1 MEYKFSKENFE
12 KIKQLAFDLELK
24 ADSLRQMALNLQYD
38 LSDNSINTEQEIL
51 IETYRPWVKKLG
63 QWHLAD
69 DDGKTRC
76 GVPMLGNNYAKYIPE
91 NERIKCAKCFEG

>member
-24 ADSLRQMALNLQYD
+24 ADSLRQMAINLQYD

-76 GVPMLGNNYAKYIPE
+76 RFFNVLYFIAYTVLLIPCGNGAAFKQL
-91 NERIKCAKCFEG
+91 

>member
-69 DDGKTRC
+69 DNGKTRC

-91 NERIKCAKCFEG
+91 NERTKCDKCFE

>member
-24 ADSLRQMALNLQYD
+24 ADSLRQMAINLQYD

-69 DDGKTRC
+69 DNGKTRC

-91 NERIKCAKCFEG
+91 NDRIKCDKCFE

>member
-24 ADSLRQMALNLQYD
+24 ADSLRQMAINLQYD

-69 DDGKTRC
+69 DNGKTRC

-91 NERIKCAKCFEG
+91 NERSKCAKCFK

>member
-91 NERIKCAKCFEG
+91 NERSKCAKCFK

>member
-1 MEYKFSKENFE
+1 MDYKFSKENFE

-24 ADSLRQMALNLQYD
+24 ADSLRQMAINLQYD

-91 NERIKCAKCFEG
+91 NERSKCAKCFK

>member
-1 MEYKFSKENFE
+1 MEYKFSKENFQ

-24 ADSLRQMALNLQYD
+24 ADSLRQMAINLQYD

-69 DDGKTRC
+69 DNGQTRC

-91 NERIKCAKCFEG
+91 NERSKCAKCFK